1 MTNKVTEEE
10 MDGVK
15 HHLMSFYDPT
25 MAEYNI
31 HEFKSSVLKIAEDLW
46 KEGKL
51 PVIAGGTQYYV
62 EGVIYKGNLVDE
74 EGAQVEKNPEIR
86 KVLEKMSNEELYEKL
101 KEIDPESANL
111 VHKNNRF
118 RVLRS
123 VEICL
128 LTGKKK
134 SEIVEEQKKT
144 DLDGGLR
151 FQNTLLINID
161 ADPKVLDERLKKRIE
176 KMITRGLEKELVE
189 FYDMVYSCYNSL
201 Y

>member
-1 MTNKVTEEE
+1 MTNKVTEKE

-25 MAEYNI
+25 MAEYNV
-31 HEFKSSVLKIAEDLW
+31 HEFKTSVLEIVEDLW

-62 EGVIYKGNLVDE
+62 EGVLYKGNLVDE
-74 EGAQVEKNPEIR
+74 EEAQGRKDPEIR
-86 KVLEKMSNEELYEKL
+86 KMLEKKSNEELYEKL
-101 KEIDPESANL
+101 KEIDLESAKL

-151 FQNTLLINID
+151 FKNTLLINID
-161 ADPKVLDERLKKRIE
+161 ADPKILDERLEKRID
-176 KMITRGLEKELVE
+176 KMITRGLEKELIE
-189 FYDMVYSCYNSL
+189 FYDTVSNFYKV
-201 Y
+201 